1 MKNIKV
7 NNEGK
12 YVWGYELNLFRNFV
26 ILKLVLKI
34 VGLSLLGVYVLSCM
48 LSLGNSGFFFSGL
61 LENTKIF
68 IILIT
73 VMLIIA
79 LVSYFIYA
87 KMIGSKYCVVFEMD
101 ESGIKHTQ
109 LDKQADKAKM
119 LSLIEVLAGAAT
131 KDLSLVGT
139 GLMKYGR
146 TSIYTDFKKV
156 KKINADR
163 NSNTIILK
171 YGLHNNQIY
180 IEDDDYDE
188 ALAFI
193 RSNCHLNK

>member
-156 KKINADR
+156 KKIKADR

>member
-188 ALAFI
+188 VLAFI